1 MKDIIQIPV
10 KEYEAMKETI
20 SLLKDTDLLKKINRL
35 VELMYEE
42 KYGLY
47 LGDNT
52 SDLTSASIQNNWQ
65 EPNSAWDNV

>member
-1 MKDIIQIPV
+1 MKDVIQIPV

-20 SLLKDTDLLKKINRL
+20 SLLKGTELLKKMNRL

-47 LGDNT
+47 LGNDT
-52 SDLTSASIQNNWQ
+52 ADLTSTSVQKNWQ
-65 EPNSAWDNV
+65 QPNSAWDNV

>member
-1 MKDIIQIPV
+1 MKDIIQIPL

-20 SLLKDTDLLKKINRL
+20 SLLKDTDLLKRLNRL
-35 VELMYEE
+35 VELLYEE

-52 SDLTSASIQNNWQ
+52 SDLKEAAIKKSWQ
-65 EPNSAWDNV
+65 EKNSPWDHV